1 VKFTAYR
8 SIPTLQEYLLVDQ
21 SQPRVEHYR
30 RQGNVEWV
38 FRDYHSQYDMVA
50 LPSLNVTFS
59 LSDIYSGIELE
70 LVPNITQ
77 PLHDPAPAD
86 E

>member
-1 VKFTAYR
+1 
-8 SIPTLQEYLLVDQ
+8 
-21 SQPRVEHYR
+21 
-30 RQGNVEWV
+30 
-38 FRDYHSQYDMVA
+38 MVA

-59 LSDIYSGIELE
+59 LADIYSGIELE

>member
-1 VKFTAYR
+1 
-8 SIPTLQEYLLVDQ
+8 
-21 SQPRVEHYR
+21 
-30 RQGNVEWV
+30 
-38 FRDYHSQYDMVA
+38 MVA

-59 LSDIYSGIELE
+59 LADIYSGIELE
-70 LVPNITQ
+70 LVPNITP